1 MPRAAL
7 AVVNSRALLCCALH
21 ARTHARTHAA
31 GSVKLTPS
39 QEIFAGIGNF
49 TVADVSFAAG
59 ATQCALL
66 PPRRS
71 APLRPCMGCRC

>member
-7 AVVNSRALLCCALH
+7 AVVNSCALLCCALH
-21 ARTHARTHAA
+21 ARTHAA
-31 GSVKLTPS
+31 GSVKLTLS
-39 QEIFAGIGNF
+39 QELFAGIGNF